1 MSQTGGSMDFL
12 NDLNISNETL
22 NNNITEVEIFKI
34 YLNEIS
40 SFPILS
46 KEREIELAQ
55 RIKHGD
61 KEAKEEMIKCN
72 LRLVVSIAKKFV
84 RRGLTIADLTMEGNI
99 GLIKAVEKF
108 DYTKGFKFSTY
119 ATWWIKQSIERA
131 LLNQTKIV
139 RIPIHMN
146 ELINKVVKTQDKLK
160 RELRREPTILEIAQ
174 NTNITV
180 DLLKKVYDAIK
191 QDTSIDEP
199 IKEEE
204 GTTFHELL
212 FNDDGNL
219 DPYVIAKNKSLQN
232 MLYKMLTCLNDTER
246 DIIIRRFGLNGH
258 EPETLES
265 IGQDF
270 SITRERVR
278 QIEKRVLDKLKNYV
292 INKKIKIEEII

>member
-1 MSQTGGSMDFL
+1 L
-12 NDLNISNETL
+12 P
-22 NNNITEVEIFKI
+22 K
-34 YLNEIS
+34 
-40 SFPILS
+40 
-46 KEREIELAQ
+46 
-55 RIKHGD
+55 
-61 KEAKEEMIKCN
+61 
-72 LRLVVSIAKKFV
+72 
-84 RRGLTIADLTMEGNI
+84 
-99 GLIKAVEKF
+99 
-108 DYTKGFKFSTY
+108 
-119 ATWWIKQSIERA
+119 
-131 LLNQTKIV
+131 
-139 RIPIHMN
+139 
-146 ELINKVVKTQDKLK
+146 
-160 RELRREPTILEIAQ
+160 

-278 QIEKRVLDKLKNYV
+278 QIEKRVIRQIKNYV
-292 INKKIKIEEII
+292 INKKLNRRNNMTDPIKELHMRDSRFRYNMIGFIQIGTLQYFFHRIDIYYFTHTLQMGYILCPEIIHRCIL